1 MEEDKMTRDE
11 FIKFMSDPDNIMNC
25 DECPMK
31 QENPSWEMPYQCGQ
45 QHCWVLLHIQNMKG
59 SL

>member
-1 MEEDKMTRDE
+1 MTRDE
-11 FIKFMSDPDNIMNC
+11 FIKFISDPDNIVNC

-31 QENPSWEMPYQCGQ
+31 QENSSWEMSYPCGQ
-45 QHCWVLLHIQNMKG
+45 QHCWVSLHIQNMKG